1 MQSLWILG
9 LFNMSEACSLT
20 RTVEPLAARARMSAQ
35 DTVWGHA
42 SSNLDFILSITSKPR
57 TEFLLGP
64 EFFSLTILALSSN
77 KIDASQPCHSK
88 EKEQENLDHQ
98 PIHTKEP
105 EQINN
110 E

>member
-1 MQSLWILG
+1 
-9 LFNMSEACSLT
+9 
-20 RTVEPLAARARMSAQ
+20 
-35 DTVWGHA
+35 
-42 SSNLDFILSITSKPR
+42 
-57 TEFLLGP
+57 LLGP

-88 EKEQENLDHQ
+88 EKEPENLDHQ

-105 EQINN
+105 EQVNN